1 MYILVYLRSTLF
13 MFCYVLATMLYGLLA
28 LPLSFLLPLNWRH
41 RILISWC
48 TLVIFLLRLI
58 CGARYRITGLENLYK
73 TPGPKVI
80 LCKHQSTWETLK
92 LQSLFWPTSTILKR
106 ELLAIPIFGWGLRA
120 LRPIAINRSNPREA
134 LRAVKTQGLK
144 RLESGLNLVLFP
156 EGTRM
161 RPGQRGKYARSG
173 PDIAIA
179 AGADIL
185 PVAVNAG
192 HCWPASSWL
201 KYPGEIEVV
210 IGQPIPVAGQTSRA
224 LITQVEEWIEN
235 ELERIEGY
243 PAVPIA
249 TQSDTEASVA
259 VSD

>member
-1 MYILVYLRSTLF
+1 MLVYLRSALF
-13 MFCYVLATMLYGLLA
+13 RCSFVLTTMLYGLLA
-28 LPLSFLLPLNWRH
+28 LPISFLLPVDWRH

-48 TLVIFLLRLI
+48 SVVIFLLRLI
-58 CGARYRITGLENLYK
+58 CGARYRISGLENLHK

-106 ELLAIPIFGWGLRA
+106 ELLAIPLFGWGLRA
-120 LRPIAINRSNPREA
+120 LRPIAINRRNPREA
-134 LRAVKTQGLK
+134 LRAVKTQGLQ
-144 RLESGLNLVLFP
+144 RLSSGLNLLLFP
-156 EGTRM
+156 EGTRT

-201 KYPGEIEVV
+201 KYPGEIQVV
-210 IGQPIPVAGQTSRA
+210 IGEPIPVAGKTSRE
-224 LITQVEEWIEN
+224 LIVQVEHWIEQ

-243 PAVPIA
+243 PAVAISAPVDSETSA
-249 TQSDTEASVA
+249 ALTD
-259 VSD
+259 